1 MKLSKNQTAYLE
13 NLREHHSLVIGLH
26 TPAIL
31 KTFQSL
37 VRKGLATETKL
48 ADGWRLFTAN

>member
-1 MKLSKNQTAYLE
+1 MKLSKNQTAYLQD
-13 NLREHHSLVIGLH
+13 LRKNHSLIIGLH

-37 VRKGLATETKL
+37 VRKGLAEESKL
-48 ADGWRLFTAN
+48 AGGWQRFTAK